1 MYRRELLLDIYNRM
15 LERLGRQNWWPADT
29 PFEVCVGAILTQNT
43 NWKNVEKAIKNLK
56 KSKALS
62 PEAIASMPLD
72 RLEELVRPSGFYKQ
86 KARRLKDFSQWLV
99 EKGGI
104 GSLSLIDTDTLREE
118 LLSIKGIGPETA
130 DSILLYALNRP
141 VFVVDAYTYRIF
153 TRHGIVDEDVDY
165 NELQALFMENL
176 PHDVELFKEYHALIV
191 VVGKSFC
198 KRRPLCGGCPLE
210 GLDSLL

>member
-153 TRHGIVDEDVDY
+153 TRHGIVDEDIDY

-210 GLDSLL
+210 RLDSIL